1 MISAPRDFNKFMV
14 AFPSFTK
21 MSRSHVMICY
31 CCKWCVFVLISYI
44 FFDFTTALHFG
55 VLQEQ
60 ENSKQNLFFFRK
72 MVIFHRI
79 FPSIIVQIAT
89 SKKYS
94 NSHKF
99 YQKHWFNLIHEGSI
113 IMSIWISH
121 ILLIWMCILLFWF
134 SFWHEFWFI

>member
-1 MISAPRDFNKFMV
+1 MGHFMQL
-14 AFPSFTK
+14 FTWL
-21 MSRSHVMICY
+21 HIMICY
-31 CCKWCVFVLISYI
+31 CCKWCVFILISYS
-44 FFDFTTALHFG
+44 FCDFTTALHFDT
-55 VLQEQ
+55 LQEQ
-60 ENSKQNLFFFRK
+60 EISKQKLFFFRK

-99 YQKHWFNLIHEGSI
+99 YQKLWFNLIHEGSI

-121 ILLIWMCILLFWF
+121 ILLICMCIPLFLIQF
-134 SFWHEFWFI
+134 LARVLIYLTRKYVVENKV